1 MNAPLTAPQQEHA
14 YLSRLG
20 ERVRAWRTEHG
31 MTRKALSLAC
41 GVSERY
47 LAQLESG
54 RGNISVLL
62 LRKVARAMG
71 VAVEHLVREEEG
83 AARSGRIA
91 LIGLRGA
98 GKSTLG
104 EKLARSLGLPFVEL
118 DREVEKEAGAKL
130 GEVFAMYGQDAFRRF
145 ERRAL
150 ERVLNQNERAVIAAG
165 GSLVTDPDTYKL
177 LLDRCLCVWLRPLL
191 KSTWRASSP
200 RATCGPSRA
209 ARPRSTRSAS
219 SSPTASACTV
229 APTLPSIPPANPCA
243 RAWPKS
249 EKPSDDQFR
258 NASRALQPLEA
269 LFRGAGGDPHPGRRR
284 GQGPGARVQAQAQQ
298 LRPRRRHRAAR
309 CAQPHPLRASRSEDG
324 GDHERQEPHLLLR
337 GEHLHARHQ
346 QPCVE
351 GELLQVHQRDA
362 QRHRGLERAFRPQVP
377 RRAQRRHRGRR
388 LRARARLRRDRDDR
402 RPLLDRQ
409 PARGSPSGRTA
420 WHGRINQISR

>member
-71 VAVEHLVREEEG
+71 VTVEHLVREEEG

-104 EKLARSLGLPFVEL
+104 EKLAQSLGLPFVEL

-150 ERVLNQNERAVIAAG
+150 QPGHRSGYLQA
-165 GSLVTDPDTYKL
+165 
-177 LLDRCLCVWLRPLL
+177 
-191 KSTWRASSP
+191 
-200 RATCGPSRA
+200 A
-209 ARPRSTRSAS
+209 ARSLPVR
-219 SSPTASACTV
+219 V
-229 APTLPSIPPANPCA
+229 AEGFSR
-243 RAWPKS
+243 RAH
-249 EKPSDDQFR
+249 
-258 NASRALQPLEA
+258 
-269 LFRGAGGDPHPGRRR
+269 GA
-284 GQGPGARVQAQAQQ
+284 
-298 LRPRRRHRAAR
+298 RHRAGRHAALQGPLGRSRRDPQAAR
-309 CAQPHPLRASRSEDG
+309 RPRA
-324 GDHERQEPHLLLR
+324 P
-337 GEHLHARHQ
+337 
-346 QPCVE
+346 V
-351 GELLQVHQRDA
+351 
-362 QRHRGLERAFRPQVP
+362 
-377 RRAQRRHRGRR
+377 
-388 LRARARLRRDRDDR
+388 RARRRYARYLR
-402 RPLLDRQ
+402 
-409 PARGSPSGRTA
+409 
-420 WHGRINQISR
+420 

>member
-31 MTRKALSLAC
+31 MTRKALSLAS

-104 EKLARSLGLPFVEL
+104 EKLAQSLGLPFVEL

-177 LLDRCLCVWLRPLL
+177 LLDRCLCVWLKASPEEHMARVIAQGDMRPF
-191 KSTWRASSP
+191 K
-200 RATCGPSRA
+200 G
-209 ARPRSTRSAS
+209 RSA
-219 SSPTASACTV
+219 ALDEIRKLLADRER
-229 APTLPSIPPANPCA
+229 LYG
-243 RAWPKS
+243 RADVILDTSGKS
-249 EKPSDDQFR
+249 
-258 NASRALQPLEA
+258 
-269 LFRGAGGDPHPGRRR
+269 
-284 GQGPGARVQAQAQQ
+284 
-298 LRPRRRHRAAR
+298 
-309 CAQPHPLRASRSEDG
+309 
-324 GDHERQEPHLLLR
+324 
-337 GEHLHARHQ
+337 
-346 QPCVE
+346 
-351 GELLQVHQRDA
+351 
-362 QRHRGLERAFRPQVP
+362 
-377 RRAQRRHRGRR
+377 
-388 LRARARLRRDRDDR
+388 LRRSLSEMRKTI
-402 RPLLDRQ
+402 Q
-409 PARGSPSGRTA
+409 
-420 WHGRINQISR
+420 